1 MYNLLH
7 AITPLKPH
15 YDHTNIT
22 NEPIFPLNLTSIC
35 RLHDVNPVIY
45 LLISYDLIFQESLA
59 ITSRGS
65 TSSMGSWYLTE

>member
-1 MYNLLH
+1 MH

-22 NEPIFPLNLTSIC
+22 NEPIFPLNLTNIC
-35 RLHDVNPVIY
+35 RLHDVDPVIY

-59 ITSRGS
+59 IFPQEAA
-65 TSSMGSWYLTE
+65 YLPWEVGI